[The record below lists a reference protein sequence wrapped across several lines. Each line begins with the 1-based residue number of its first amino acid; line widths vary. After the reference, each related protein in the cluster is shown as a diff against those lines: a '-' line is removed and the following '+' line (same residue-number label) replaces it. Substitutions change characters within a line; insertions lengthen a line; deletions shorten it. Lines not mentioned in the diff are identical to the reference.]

1 MKNVWYDTIVVVL
14 IVVTI
19 FSGVTI
25 ARVVQNKYIRQGV
38 VVSTNTA
45 TEENVV
51 IDTTG
56 NEWVFYGVGYV
67 EGDSVAMTMDANN
80 TDNIITDDIIK
91 NVIVN
96 TKQVL
101 TRHTMYDTMYV

>member
-1 MKNVWYDTIVVVL
+1 MKNAWYDTIAVVL

-25 ARVVQNKYIRQGV
+25 ARVIQNKYIRQGV
-38 VVSTNTA
+38 IVSTNAA

-56 NEWVFYGVGYV
+56 NEWVFYGVGYA
-67 EGDSVAMTMDANN
+67 EGDSVTMTMDANN
-80 TDNIITDDIIK
+80 TDNIITNDIIK
-91 NVIVN
+91 DVIIN
-96 TKQVL
+96 TK
-101 TRHTMYDTMYV
+101 

>member
-1 MKNVWYDTIVVVL
+1 MKNAWYDTIAVVL

-25 ARVVQNKYIRQGV
+25 ARVIQNKYIRQGV
-38 VVSTNTA
+38 IVSTNAA

-51 IDTTG
+51 VDTVG

-67 EGDSVAMTMDANN
+67 EGDSVTMTIDANS

-91 NVIVN
+91 DVTIN
-96 TKQVL
+96 TK
-101 TRHTMYDTMYV
+101 

>member
-1 MKNVWYDTIVVVL
+1 MKNAWYDIIAVVI

-38 VVSTNTA
+38 VVSINAA

-51 IDTTG
+51 VDTAG

-67 EGDSVAMTMDANN
+67 EGDSVTMTMDANS

-91 NVIVN
+91 DVIIN
-96 TKQVL
+96 IK
-101 TRHTMYDTMYV
+101 

>member
-19 FSGVTI
+19 FSGATI
-25 ARVVQNKYIRQGV
+25 ARVAQNKYIKQGV
-38 VVSTNTA
+38 VVSTNAA
-45 TEENVV
+45 TEENVIV
-51 IDTTG
+51 DTEG

-67 EGDSVAMTMDANN
+67 EGDSVTMTMNANS

-91 NVIVN
+91 NVTIN
-96 TKQVL
+96 IK
-101 TRHTMYDTMYV
+101 

>member
-1 MKNVWYDTIVVVL
+1 MKNAWYDTIAVVL

-38 VVSTNTA
+38 VVSTNAA

-51 IDTTG
+51 VDTAG
-56 NEWVFYGVGYV
+56 NQWMFYGVGYV
-67 EGDSVAMTMDANN
+67 EGDSVTMTMDANS

-91 NVIVN
+91 DVTIN

-101 TRHTMYDTMYV
+101 TRYIMYDIMYV

>member
-1 MKNVWYDTIVVVL
+1 MKNAWYDTIAVVL

-38 VVSTNTA
+38 VVSTNAA

-51 IDTTG
+51 VDTAD

-67 EGDSVAMTMDANN
+67 EGDSVTMTMDANS

-91 NVIVN
+91 DVTIN
-96 TKQVL
+96 TK
-101 TRHTMYDTMYV
+101 

>member
-25 ARVVQNKYIRQGV
+25 ARVAQNKYIKQGV
-38 VVSTNTA
+38 VVSTNAA
-45 TEENVV
+45 TEENVIV
-51 IDTTG
+51 DTEG
-56 NEWVFYGVGYV
+56 NEWMFYGVGYV
-67 EGDSVAMTMDANN
+67 EGDSVTMTMDANS

-91 NVIVN
+91 DVTVN
-96 TKQVL
+96 T
-101 TRHTMYDTMYV
+101 Y

>member
-1 MKNVWYDTIVVVL
+1 MKNAWYDTIAVVL

-25 ARVVQNKYIRQGV
+25 ARVIQNKYIRQGV
-38 VVSTNTA
+38 IVSTNAA

-56 NEWVFYGVGYV
+56 NEWVFYGVGYA
-67 EGDSVAMTMDANN
+67 EGNSVTMIMDANN
-80 TDNIITDDIIK
+80 TDNIITNDIIK
-91 NVIVN
+91 DVIVN
-96 TKQVL
+96 TK
-101 TRHTMYDTMYV
+101 